1 MLQHILDSLLMVLQ
15 WESVAA
21 MVLGTVIGMVMGALP
36 GVSGTLAVALAIPF
50 TYELSPLT
58 ALGLLAGIHNG
69 TSQGGAIP
77 AILLR
82 IPGTPGA
89 ICTTWD
95 GYPLAQQGHGGA
107 AIQLSAVS
115 SAVGGMIGALA
126 LVLLAPPLANVALAF
141 GPAEIFW
148 VNVFGLTAIA
158 AMLGDDILKG
168 IIAACFGLLLGT
180 IGLDETTGTE
190 RFTFD
195 VIELIN
201 GLPMLVV
208 MVGLFSFPPS
218 WEMAQK
224 TAGGA
229 LETFKLTMT
238 KGVWK
243 VRQVWRAWMKSS
255 VVGIIIGILPGSSIS
270 GFIAYAEV
278 KRTAREPEKFGK
290 GSVEGL
296 ACAECVNNADNAAS
310 MIPALTLGVPGGTI
324 AALMLGALI
333 IQGFQPGPL
342 LFKNS
347 PEIVYGYAWQM
358 FITSAMLIVLG
369 GVVASRVFAHLLR
382 LPGVLLLPLIVVMTV
397 AGSFAAQNS
406 LWDVYLAFGFGLV
419 GLGMDR
425 LGLPIAP
432 VIIGLVLGA
441 KAEFS
446 LRVALLLT
454 QGDPLPLFTRPI
466 CLVLIAL
473 TALMLLYPLIRR
485 AFALLRA
492 RAAA

>member
-1 MLQHILDSLLMVLQ
+1 M
-15 WESVAA
+15 
-21 MVLGTVIGMVMGALP
+21 
-36 GVSGTLAVALAIPF
+36 
-50 TYELSPLT
+50 
-58 ALGLLAGIHNG
+58 
-69 TSQGGAIP
+69 
-77 AILLR
+77 
-82 IPGTPGA
+82 
-89 ICTTWD
+89 
-95 GYPLAQQGHGGA
+95 
-107 AIQLSAVS
+107 
-115 SAVGGMIGALA
+115 
-126 LVLLAPPLANVALAF
+126 
-141 GPAEIFW
+141 
-148 VNVFGLTAIA
+148 
-158 AMLGDDILKG
+158 
-168 IIAACFGLLLGT
+168 
-180 IGLDETTGTE
+180 
-190 RFTFD
+190 
-195 VIELIN
+195 IELLN

-224 TAGGA
+224 TVGGA
-229 LETFKLTMT
+229 VDTFEMIMT

-243 VRQVWRAWMKSS
+243 IRQVWRAWVKSS
-255 VVGIIIGILPGSSIS
+255 IIGIVIGILPGSSIS

-333 IQGFQPGPL
+333 LQGFQPGPQ

-347 PEIVYGYAWQM
+347 PEIVYGYSWQM
-358 FITSAMLIVLG
+358 FITATLLIPLG
-369 GVVASRVFAHLLR
+369 GVVASRLFAHLLR
-382 LPGVLLLPLIVVMTV
+382 LPAVLLLPMIVVMTV

-406 LWDVYLAFGFGLV
+406 LWDVSMAFGFGLI
-419 GLGMDR
+419 GLAMDR

-466 CLVLIAL
+466 SMVLIAL
-473 TALMLLYPLIRR
+473 TVLLLFYPLIRMGFGWLKTRR
-485 AFALLRA
+485 AA
-492 RAAA
+492 RAA

>member
-1 MLQHILDSLLMVLQ
+1 MIEHIFNSLILVLQ

-21 MVLGTVIGMVMGALP
+21 MVIGTIIGMIMGALP

-77 AILLR
+77 AVLLR

-95 GYPLAQQGHGGA
+95 GYPLAQQGHAGA
-107 AIQLSAVS
+107 AIQLSAIS
-115 SAVGGMIGALA
+115 SAVGGMIGALS
-126 LVLLAPPLANVALAF
+126 LVLLAPPLASVALAF

-180 IGLDETTGTE
+180 IGLDESTGME

-195 VIELIN
+195 QIELLN
-201 GLPMLVV
+201 GLSMLVV

-224 TAGGA
+224 TVGGA
-229 LETFKLTMT
+229 VDTFKLVMT

-243 VRQVWRAWMKSS
+243 VQQVWRAWWKSS
-255 VVGIIIGILPGSSIS
+255 IIGIIIGILPGSSIS
-270 GFIAYAEV
+270 GFIAYAEI
-278 KRTAREPEKFGK
+278 KRTAREPDKFGK

-324 AALMLGALI
+324 AALMLGALM
-333 IQGFQPGPL
+333 IQGFQPGPQ

-369 GVVASRVFAHLLR
+369 GVVASRLFAHLLR
-382 LPGVLLLPLIVVMTV
+382 LPSVLLLPLIVVMTV

-406 LWDVYLAFGFGLV
+406 MWDVYLAFGFGLI

-432 VIIGLVLGA
+432 VIIGMVLGA

-446 LRVALLLT
+446 LRVALLLS
-454 QGDPLPLFTRPI
+454 QGDVTVIFTRPI
-466 CLVLIAL
+466 CMVLIAL
-473 TALMLLYPLIRR
+473 TLLLLFYPLIRHGV
-485 AFALLRA
+485 ALLRA
-492 RAAA
+492 RMA